1 MRAVREWGTTMS
13 ETVKKVAVGIDLGG
27 TAMKIGI
34 VNKSYEILAQTSI
47 PTNAERPYGE
57 VIADMGETALA
68 LLAQN
73 GLKVADCDGVGVGS
87 PGTID
92 SKNGVVLYSNNI
104 RWDNVPIAKELQ
116 KYLAVPVFVQN
127 DANCAALGEVLR
139 GAAKGCQNAIFLTLG
154 TGVGGGIVIDGKI
167 FEGGHPGGA
176 ELGHVKCG
184 SEGRRCTCGRA
195 DCLEAYASATALI
208 NDAKQMASAH
218 PDSMLWALCD
228 NDLEKMN
235 AKVPFD
241 AADAGDHCGRI
252 LVDNYIQY
260 LADGITDLANIFRPD
275 LIVLGG
281 GVCAQGEK
289 LTEPLNQYL
298 RANCFGNTVAYVPRA
313 VVAENGNQAGIIGA
327 AGLVW
332 Q

>member
-1 MRAVREWGTTMS
+1 MS
-13 ETVKKVAVGIDLGG
+13 ETGKQVAVGIDLGG
-27 TAMKIGI
+27 TAVKIGI
-34 VNKSYEILAQTSI
+34 VNASYEILAQTSI
-47 PTNAERPYGE
+47 PTNAGRPYE
-57 VIADMGETALA
+57 AVIADMGKTAASLFA
-68 LLAQN
+68 GN
-73 GLKVADCDGVGVGS
+73 GFAVADCAGVGVGS

-92 SKNGVVLYSNNI
+92 SQNGVVLYSNNI
-104 RWDNVPIAKELQ
+104 RWDNVPLAQELQ
-116 KYLAVPVFVQN
+116 KYLPVPVCVQN
-127 DANCAALGEVLR
+127 DANCAALGEVLC
-139 GAAKGCQNAIFLTLG
+139 GAAKGFQNAVFLTLG
-154 TGVGGGIVIDGKI
+154 TGVGGGIVINGKI

-184 SEGRRCTCGRA
+184 SEQRRCTCGRL
-195 DCLEAYASATALI
+195 DCLETYASATALI
-208 NDAKQMASAH
+208 HDAKQMAQQH
-218 PDSMLWALCD
+218 PDSLLWELCGH
-228 NDLEKMN
+228 DLEKMN
-235 AKVPFD
+235 AKIPFD
-241 AADAGDHCGRI
+241 AADAGDMCGKT

-275 LIVLGG
+275 IIVLGG

-313 VVAENGNQAGIIGA
+313 VVAQNGNQAGIIGA

>member
-1 MRAVREWGTTMS
+1 MS
-13 ETVKKVAVGIDLGG
+13 ETGKQTAVGIDLGG
-27 TAMKIGI
+27 TAVKIGI
-34 VNKSYEILAQTSI
+34 VNTAYQILAQTSI
-47 PTNAERPYGE
+47 PTNAERPYE
-57 VIADMGETALA
+57 QVIADMGKTAAA
-68 LLAQN
+68 LLAEN
-73 GLKVADCDGVGVGS
+73 GYTTADCAGVGVGS

-92 SKNGVVLYSNNI
+92 SRNGVVLYSNNI
-104 RWDNVPIAKELQ
+104 RWDNVPLAKELQ
-116 KYLAVPVFVQN
+116 KYLPVPVSIQN
-127 DANCAALGEVLR
+127 DANCAALGEVLC
-139 GAAKGCQNAIFLTLG
+139 GAAKGCRSAVFLTLG

-184 SEGRRCTCGRA
+184 SEQRRCTCGRL

-208 NDAKQMASAH
+208 NDAKQMAAQHS
-218 PDSMLWALCD
+218 DSLLWELCGH
-228 NDLEKMN
+228 DLEKMN
-235 AKVPFD
+235 AKMPFD
-241 AADAGDHCGRI
+241 AADAGDSCGKT

-275 LIVLGG
+275 IIVLGG

-289 LTEPLNQYL
+289 LTEPLNRYL
-298 RANCFGNTVAYVPRA
+298 RANCFGNTVAYVPKA
-313 VVAENGNQAGIIGA
+313 VVAENGNQAGMIGA

>member
-1 MRAVREWGTTMS
+1 MS
-13 ETVKKVAVGIDLGG
+13 ETEKKVVVGIDLGG
-27 TAMKIGI
+27 TAVKIGI
-34 VNKSYEILAQTSI
+34 LNAAYEILAQTSI
-47 PTNAERPYGE
+47 PTNAGRPYEE
-57 VIADMGETALA
+57 VIADMGKTAVS
-68 LLAQN
+68 LLAGN
-73 GLKVADCDGVGVGS
+73 GFEVSDCAGAGVGS

-104 RWDNVPIAKELQ
+104 RWDNVPLAKELQ
-116 KYLAVPVFVQN
+116 KYLPVPVYVQN
-127 DANCAALGEVLR
+127 DANCAALGEVLC
-139 GAAKGCQNAIFLTLG
+139 GAAKGCQNAVFLTLG
-154 TGVGGGIVIDGKI
+154 TGVGGGIVINGKI

-184 SEGRRCTCGRA
+184 SQRRRCTCGRY

-208 NDAKQMASAH
+208 NDAKQMASEH
-218 PDSMLWALCD
+218 PDSMLWSLCGQ
-228 NDLEKMN
+228 DLDKMD
-235 AKVPFD
+235 AKMPFD

-252 LVDNYIQY
+252 LVDSYIQY

-275 LIVLGG
+275 RIVLGG

-298 RANCFGNTVAYVPRA
+298 RANCFGNTVAYVPIV
-313 VVAENGNQAGIIGA
+313 VVAKTGNQAGMIGA
-327 AGLVW
+327 AGLVFGET